1 MPPWIPVPGLC
12 PWSGGRAGVPAP
24 ERIAGGRGGQGGS
37 SRTKRT
43 ASRTWIELKSLAA
56 PHSDP
61 ASHPA
66 GLLAG
71 GRRVSG
77 APGSSGPLHPARVRR
92 GEGGAPGPPLSG
104 ALNPGRGLGRGVPW
118 GILAGILPS
127 PTLGTPGRARAAP
140 RFLCRKPSRVLPGA
154 PPFPGQPGPWGLLPI
169 RGWVTSWPSLWT
181 YLVPRS
187 GALSLLGSSEPTT
200 FQDRLFYSHFR
211 KKLRPREGQQ
221 PAVGHP
227 AGKRWG

>member
-1 MPPWIPVPGLC
+1 MPLWVPAPGLCPC

-24 ERIAGGRGGQGGS
+24 ERIVWGRGGQGGS

-61 ASHPA
+61 ASRPP

-140 RFLCRKPSRVLPGA
+140 RILLLMLEAKSSPPRRPPPPTQASLAPGGSS
-154 PPFPGQPGPWGLLPI
+154 P
-169 RGWVTSWPSLWT
+169 
-181 YLVPRS
+181 S
-187 GALSLLGSSEPTT
+187 GAG
-200 FQDRLFYSHFR
+200 
-211 KKLRPREGQQ
+211 
-221 PAVGHP
+221 
-227 AGKRWG
+227 